1 MSEVAERI
9 RNLPPDKVDQL
20 LKQLR
25 PGMKLKQAATAANQP
40 ARASNRLFR
49 PEKDENFYL
58 DIDRPGTLDSL
69 TFKARPRLPLNP
81 DHIEVDVESGCLN
94 FRDIAVALGM
104 YPTPPCGMMP
114 EFGCDGAG
122 RVTAIGS
129 AVTRFKVG
137 DEIFCLC
144 SDSTFTRYT
153 RAREITTFLKPP
165 SWSFEQAGSLALVLI
180 TVGYS
185 LLIPGRLAPGERIL
199 IHSAAGGIGLT
210 AIQIARALGAEIYA
224 TAGTE
229 EKRDYLR
236 SLGIKHVMDSRSL
249 DWADDILKLT
259 NGEGVDVVLNALAG
273 EAIDRGISILRPDGR
288 FLELGKRD
296 LVPGRL
302 LDLAP
307 FTRTL
312 VFAAIDTSYLFSFFP
327 ERLEPV
333 MDRLRTWLA
342 DGTLTPLPTKI
353 YPVSELLD
361 AFRFM
366 TTGQH
371 IGRIVIKMKG
381 EPILISAK

>member
-9 RNLPPDKVDQL
+9 RNLPPEKVDLL

-25 PGMKLKQAATAANQP
+25 PGVRFKQAATAAAPAKSNNQ
-40 ARASNRLFR
+40 LFR
-49 PEKDENFYL
+49 EERDGNFYL
-58 DIDRPGTLDSL
+58 DVDRPGSLDSL
-69 TFKARPRLPLNP
+69 GFKTRPRLPLNP
-81 DHIEVDVESGCLN
+81 DHLEVDMESACLN
-94 FRDIAVALGM
+94 FRDVAVALGM
-104 YPTPPCGMMP
+104 YPMPPCGTMP

-144 SDSTFTRYT
+144 SDSTFSRYT
-153 RAREITTFLKPP
+153 RAREITSFHKPP
-165 SWSFEQAGSLALVLI
+165 PWTFEQAGGLALVLI

-199 IHSAAGGIGLT
+199 IHSAAGGIGLA
-210 AIQIARALGAEIYA
+210 AIQIARALGADIYA

-229 EKRDYLR
+229 EKRAYLR
-236 SLGIKHVMDSRSL
+236 SLGVQHVMDSRSL
-249 DWADDILKLT
+249 AWADEILELT
-259 NGEGVDVVLNALAG
+259 HGEGVDVILNALAG
-273 EAIDRGISILRPDGR
+273 EAIDRGIAVLRPDGR

-296 LVPGRL
+296 LVPGRM
-302 LDLAP
+302 LDLAH

-312 VFAAIDTSYLFSFFP
+312 VFAAIDTSYLFTLFP

-333 MDRLRTWLA
+333 MDQLRAWLA
-342 DGTLTPLPTKI
+342 DGTLTPLPTKVL
-353 YPVSELLD
+353 PVSELVD

-371 IGRIVIKMKG
+371 MGRIAIKLKG
-381 EPILISAK
+381 EPILVAAK